1 MPHPGNADTAELAAI
16 SHQIVSGNKISTA
29 FNQQVFAVVT
39 VGVVALMSGHVAH
52 IDIVNPCGH
61 GQIPETRQGR
71 DRGRGQ
77 PIQFVA
83 GEKPQKVQWMVGTDI
98 F

>member
-1 MPHPGNADTAELAAI
+1 MPHPGNADTAELAVI
-16 SHQIVSGNKISTA
+16 SLQVVSGNKISTA
-29 FNQQVFAVVT
+29 FNQQVFTMVT
-39 VGVVALMSGHVAH
+39 IGVVALMFGHVAH
-52 IDIVNPCGH
+52 IHIVNPCGH

-77 PIQFVA
+77 PIQFIVR
-83 GEKPQKVQWMVGTDI
+83 EKPQKVQWMVGTDI